1 MIWNIWEASF
11 CKIKLCPNILFWS
24 FFPERAVA
32 NTMFASQMAVG
43 YNNRHDFTISMA
55 NSRKRMGKHVTKGDF
70 QKMYDGELSDDYDDE
85 DF

>member
-1 MIWNIWEASF
+1 
-11 CKIKLCPNILFWS
+11 
-24 FFPERAVA
+24 
-32 NTMFASQMAVG
+32 MFASQMAVG
-43 YNNRHDFTISMA
+43 YNNRHGFTISMA